1 MSVMHKFQGFT
12 LVELMITVAI
22 FAILMAAGMP
32 AFDQWSQN
40 SQIRTTAGAIHD
52 GLTLAR
58 AEAVRRNA
66 TIRFH
71 LTTSIGDDCAPSA
84 SGTSWVVSYDDVNGA
99 CGHAMLKEEFSVNDA
114 TNNPVPRIIQ
124 RRSGQEGSARV
135 SVTATGGNSV
145 FTFNGLGRL
154 TSAADGIDVKPV
166 GVAGNCTGAARCL
179 RVVVSAGG
187 QVRVCVPD
195 GLNATDLPA
204 GDPQK
209 C

>member
-1 MSVMHKFQGFT
+1 MLGFRGFT
-12 LVELMITVAI
+12 LVELMVSVAVL
-22 FAILMAAGMP
+22 AILMAAGMP
-32 AFDQWSQN
+32 AFSQWSQN

-66 TIRFH
+66 AIRFQ
-71 LTTSIGDDCAPSA
+71 LTTSIGNDCAPSS
-84 SGTSWVVSYDDVNGA
+84 SGTSWVVSYDDVNGK
-99 CGHAMLKEEFSVNDA
+99 CGNAMLKEEFSVNDT
-114 TNNPVPRIIQ
+114 TNNPAPRIIQ
-124 RRSGQEGSARV
+124 RRSGEEGSARV
-135 SVTATGGNSV
+135 SVTANLGDSL

-154 TSAADGIDVKPV
+154 TSAADTIDIKPA
-166 GVAGNCTGAARCL
+166 GVTGNCTGAARCL
-179 RVVVSAGG
+179 RVVVSQGG

-195 GLNATDLPA
+195 GLNATNLPA

>member
-1 MSVMHKFQGFT
+1 MPIMGKSLGFT
-12 LVELMITVAI
+12 LIELLITMTI

-32 AFDQWSQN
+32 AFNQWSQN
-40 SQIRTTAGAIHD
+40 SQIRTTAGSIRD

-66 TIRFH
+66 TIRFQ
-71 LTTSIGDDCAPSA
+71 LTTTLGDDCAPSA
-84 SGTSWVVSYDDVNGA
+84 SGTNWVVSFDDANGA
-99 CGHAMLKEEFSVNDA
+99 CGHAMLNEDFSVNDT
-114 TNNPVPRIIQ
+114 TNNPSPRIIQ
-124 RRSGQEGSARV
+124 RRSGQEGSGRA
-135 SVTATGGNSV
+135 SVTVLGGNAA

-154 TSAADGIDVKPV
+154 TSAPDDIDIKPV
-166 GVAGNCTGAARCL
+166 GVTGNCTDAARCL

>member
-1 MSVMHKFQGFT
+1 MIHTSRGFT
-12 LVELMITVAI
+12 LVELMITVTI
-22 FAILMAAGMP
+22 FAILLVVGMP
-32 AFDQWSQN
+32 TFNQWSQN

-66 TIRFH
+66 VIRFQ

-84 SGTSWVVSYDDVNGA
+84 SGTSWVVSYDDANGA
-99 CGHAMLKEEFSVNDA
+99 CGHNLLDESKSVNDGTA
-114 TNNPVPRIIQ
+114 NPAPRIIQ

-135 SVTATGGNSV
+135 SVAATGGNSV

-154 TSAADGIDVKPV
+154 TSLADDIDVKPV
-166 GVAGNCTGAARCL
+166 GVTGNCTGSARCL

-195 GLNATDLPA
+195 GLNATNLPA

>member
-1 MSVMHKFQGFT
+1 MSKTQGFT
-12 LVELMITVAI
+12 LIELLVTMAV
-22 FAILMAAGMP
+22 FAILVALGMP
-32 AFDQWSQN
+32 SFSQWSQN
-40 SQIRTTAGAIHD
+40 AQIRTTASAIHD
-52 GLTLAR
+52 GLVLAR

-71 LTTSIGDDCAPSA
+71 LTTSVGDDCALSA
-84 SGTSWVVSYDDVNGA
+84 SGTSWVVSYDDVTSA
-99 CGHAMLKEEFSVNDA
+99 CGHAMLKEEFSVNDT
-114 TNNPVPRIIQ
+114 TNNPAPRIIQ

-135 SVTATGGNSV
+135 SVAATGGNSAFV
-145 FTFNGLGRL
+145 FNGLGRL
-154 TSAADGIDVKPV
+154 TSTADNIDVKPA
-166 GVAGNCTGAARCL
+166 GVTGNCEGNTRCL

-195 GLNATDLPA
+195 GLNATDLPT

>member
-1 MSVMHKFQGFT
+1 MMLRLRGFT
-12 LVELMITVAI
+12 LVEMMVTVVILAV
-22 FAILMAAGMP
+22 LMALGMP
-32 AFDQWSQN
+32 SFSQWTQN
-40 SQIRTTAGAIHD
+40 SRIRTTAGSIHD

-66 TIRFH
+66 TIRFQ
-71 LTTSIGDDCAPSA
+71 LTTSVGDDCAPSA

-99 CGHAMLKEEFSVNDA
+99 CGHAMLNEAVSVNDA
-114 TNNPVPRIIQ
+114 TNNPAPRIIQ
-124 RRSGQEGSARV
+124 RRSGQEAKGGV
-135 SVTATGGNSV
+135 SVTATGGNSL

-166 GVAGNCTGAARCL
+166 GVAGNCTGATRCL

-187 QVRVCVPD
+187 QIRVCVPD